1 MILTSRMKN
10 NHLSCAGD
18 VFILCVSKAIFFFF
32 FMSVSKVILDTT
44 KVRLIYKSINYRNA
58 LRSRSQEIIKYEL
71 GIQT

>member
-18 VFILCVSKAIFFFF
+18 VFILCVSKAIFFF

-58 LRSRSQEIIKYEL
+58 LRSRSQEIINYEV
-71 GIQT
+71 

>member
-10 NHLSCAGD
+10 NHPSCAGD
-18 VFILCVSKAIFFFF
+18 VFILCVSKAIFFFI
-32 FMSVSKVILDTT
+32 MSVSKVILDTT

-58 LRSRSQEIIKYEL
+58 LRSRSQEIIKNEL

>member
-18 VFILCVSKAIFFFF
+18 VFILCVSKAIFF